1 MIRIDR
7 LRLRLP
13 AGFEHR
19 ALTIARRVGEMLA
32 EQSVSRDLEIDSVT
46 LSPLQI
52 RIHTSDDEIARLI
65 TLQIVAQQTGGT
77 T

>member
-19 ALTIARRVGEMLA
+19 ALSIARRVGEMLA
-32 EQSVSRDLEIDSVT
+32 EQSVSQDLAIDSVT
-46 LSPLQI
+46 LSPLKI

-65 TLQIVAQQTGGT
+65 TLQIVAQQAGGAP
-77 T
+77 